1 MKALLLL
8 LVLGSVALGTAG
20 AQNAT
25 DCQAIIQDTIAQ
37 GNCSAEACP
46 TECKAKFLRVP
57 IGCFQDAANYTS
69 IQTGNGPSLQ
79 TLVDDLHACGL
90 PKLLSVNGSTGLVY
104 DTGSSVSLIVQY
116 LAGICIG
123 AVLVSVLFIILMA
136 FPVLISKSLDAPAVL
151 VSKGRSYMAKGGRMA
166 MAKGRQAYVEGKEA
180 MVEAAAKGR
189 QAYEEGKE
197 AVAGAAAALGGTSQ
211 TARAEGSSIGAVRP
225 HVEVAAAPAEPSKS
239 AAQAAEPTETAAELA
254 AAKTAALQPATSMA
268 KTDAD
273 VEAGE
278 SAPLPARHRSLLVTS
293 TDGVLRTA
301 YMTWMVLAAGLY
313 IAALALL
320 ITGTVQF
327 TNNTVL
333 AWVVKNTSDSGMLY
347 IIEWLVIGALI
358 ITGVCDFFAA
368 WIVLAANQPTFKIWR
383 WELRNYLYS
392 SWINRNAFR
401 VHTAVAGFV
410 VLVLTLSM
418 ILFGLGLIAVTVQL
432 ITQISCSKINNISFR
447 GYSLG
452 DVCIDVPTIDDPVC
466 AYEALQLCHDISSM
480 GVLTLVLGA
489 VLLLWSHI
497 VWLVLL
503 LLSMWRFRKF
513 QVVPSDTSA
522 DLAAAAAGAG
532 TSPETGSEEATAAPA
547 QSRTGWLHFRGLG
560 WRGKQGAPAAS

>member
-1 MKALLLL
+1 MQKRK
-8 LVLGSVALGTAG
+8 LVRRPNLACVVP
-20 AQNAT
+20 
-25 DCQAIIQDTIAQ
+25 
-37 GNCSAEACP
+37 CP
-46 TECKAKFLRVP
+46 TFMPFPPPPPPPRLRAVP
-57 IGCFQDAANYTS
+57 SFR
-69 IQTGNGPSLQ
+69 
-79 TLVDDLHACGL
+79 
-90 PKLLSVNGSTGLVY
+90 GLVY

-123 AVLVSVLFIILMA
+123 AVLVRQEPRGQPAAWIVPSLLTRHAAPALALFASPRGSPLGPGSCVAPHLTSLPRFIPAACARCSIAQPTKPPCPPAHLTCCSVLFIILMA

-301 YMTWMVLAAGLY
+301 CG
-313 IAALALL
+313 
-320 ITGTVQF
+320 GRG
-327 TNNTVL
+327 
-333 AWVVKNTSDSGMLY
+333 SG
-347 IIEWLVIGALI
+347 
-358 ITGVCDFFAA
+358 CFC
-368 WIVLAANQPTFKIWR
+368 
-383 WELRNYLYS
+383 LR
-392 SWINRNAFR
+392 
-401 VHTAVAGFV
+401 
-410 VLVLTLSM
+410 
-418 ILFGLGLIAVTVQL
+418 
-432 ITQISCSKINNISFR
+432 
-447 GYSLG
+447 
-452 DVCIDVPTIDDPVC
+452 C
-466 AYEALQLCHDISSM
+466 A
-480 GVLTLVLGA
+480 
-489 VLLLWSHI
+489 
-497 VWLVLL
+497 
-503 LLSMWRFRKF
+503 
-513 QVVPSDTSA
+513 
-522 DLAAAAAGAG
+522 
-532 TSPETGSEEATAAPA
+532 
-547 QSRTGWLHFRGLG
+547 
-560 WRGKQGAPAAS
+560 